1 MYYKHLNKLIE
12 TFTSG
17 TFNSENELLDE
28 VQKMLIKT
36 SDTSIIGGRIWKIDV
51 TKHSYRL
58 IKQNGRMPKIEKD
71 FTIPISKYPV
81 LSLFENERTILGN
94 ETLHELIEKGIFRY
108 AATGVG
114 NKISIKNKRYYEYL
128 LAFNS
133 TTLDQEFRYSL
144 DIIAA
149 VLTSK
154 IKEWRTNQKKH
165 VLQEDLDKAR
175 ELQKSILP
183 QHELEFDDYEVYG
196 VTVPAEIVGGDF
208 FDYITYNEDPDRV
221 GIALG
226 DAASKGV
233 AAAAEAMYISGALR
247 MASSLEIK
255 IAPMFR
261 KLNQLTHKIF
271 GDEKFTSLFYGELFK
286 QQNGLF
292 IYASAGHNP
301 PLFYRS
307 DSGTIS
313 TLDVTGPVL
322 GPAPKMNYNVSN
334 INFSKG
340 DILVIFSDGLLD
352 STNDKYE
359 AFEEERLIEVL
370 VQNARR
376 SAKEIAVKIIE
387 SVVTYSFNGSYNDDK
402 TVVVIKKG
410 NAKVTRQAKK

>member
-1 MYYKHLNKLIE
+1 
-12 TFTSG
+12 
-17 TFNSENELLDE
+17 
-28 VQKMLIKT
+28 
-36 SDTSIIGGRIWKIDV
+36 
-51 TKHSYRL
+51 
-58 IKQNGRMPKIEKD
+58 MPKIEKD

-108 AATGVG
+108 AATGIG

-133 TTLDQEFRYSL
+133 TTLNQDFRYSL

-165 VLQEDLDKAR
+165 ILQEDLDKAR

-208 FDYITYNEDPDRV
+208 FDYISHSEDPDRV

-271 GDEKFTSLFYGELFK
+271 GDDKFTSLFYGELFK

-307 DSGTIS
+307 ELGSITK
-313 TLDVTGPVL
+313 LDVTGPVL

-359 AFEEERLIEVL
+359 AFDEDRLIEVL

-376 SAKEIAVKIIE
+376 SAKDIAVKIIE
-387 SVVTYSFNGSYNDDK
+387 SVVTYSYNGSYNDDK

-410 NAKVTRQAKK
+410 AIKAGKQIKK